1 MNPASERKKQNL
13 DELDRKILSILADD
27 ARASLVQIGERVAL
41 SAPAVKRRIDRLE
54 REGTIRGYTALV
66 DREALGW
73 TTEAFLEVYCQGDT
87 SLPALRSSLADHPE
101 VVGAY
106 TVAGDPEAIL
116 HVRVADIP
124 HLERTLERIHAQ
136 PNVVR
141 TRTNVVLTTLV
152 ERGAPSQVARAAR
165 VTRRARRR

>member
-1 MNPASERKKQNL
+1 VSKKQNS
-13 DELDRKILSILADD
+13 DDLDRRILAILADD
-27 ARASLVQIGERVAL
+27 ARASLVEIGERVAL

-54 REGTIRGYTALV
+54 RQGTIRGYTALI

-73 TTEAFLEVYCQGDT
+73 TTEAFLEVFCEGDT
-87 SLPALRSSLADHPE
+87 SLPALRRSLTEHPE

-106 TVAGDPEAIL
+106 TVAGDAEAIL
-116 HVRVADIP
+116 HVRAADIP
-124 HLERTLERIHAQ
+124 HLERTLERIHSQ

-152 ERGAPSQVARAAR
+152 ERAAPPGAPSGG
-165 VTRRARRR
+165 

>member
-1 MNPASERKKQNL
+1 MNPAASSKNRNL
-13 DELDRKILSILADD
+13 DDLDRKILAILTDD
-27 ARASLVQIGERVAL
+27 ARASLVEIGARVAL

-54 REGTIRGYTALV
+54 RQGTIRGYTALV
-66 DREALGW
+66 DRGALGW
-73 TTEAFLEVYCQGDT
+73 TTEAFLEVYWQGDT
-87 SLPALRSSLADHPE
+87 SLPALRRSLAEHPE

-152 ERGAPSQVARAAR
+152 ERGGPSEPQGGWPG
-165 VTRRARRR
+165 T